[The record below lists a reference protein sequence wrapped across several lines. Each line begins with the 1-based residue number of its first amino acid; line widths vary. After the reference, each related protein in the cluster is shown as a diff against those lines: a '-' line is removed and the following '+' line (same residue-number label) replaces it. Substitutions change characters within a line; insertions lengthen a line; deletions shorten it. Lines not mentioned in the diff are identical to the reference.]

1 MAWRI
6 KIFSSS
12 QPKQRSGPKYSIE
25 SGLCLAGMLLFWVC
39 WSSFYT
45 PTPGRGHAKSKSG
58 YFSTRRYR
66 NPPSPLPNF
75 LNPLNWGGHLIGTGM
90 WQLCQPCSNVNNQRH
105 LHTLSSTPQLFWG
118 ERHLAHH
125 LLPPLLFSFARVDE
139 SIPMFDPVPADGQ
152 NISLHDFHLSA
163 LQLFVVLGHLPSFSS
178 KSPLLPFVIDQ
189 QLFPATP
196 PWKRT
201 RTACQMLG
209 KNLVGVNWK
218 QIHPEYVPWWGDNKS
233 WWWHNG
239 EARKQNCVMP
249 LPCCGAFSVE
259 LN

>member
-12 QPKQRSGPKYSIE
+12 QPKQRSGPKYSTE

-105 LHTLSSTPQLFWG
+105 LHTLSTTPQLFWG

-125 LLPPLLFSFARVDE
+125 LLPPSPVFLCKSWWVYPDVRSCTGWRAEYQFAWFSSFG
-139 SIPMFDPVPADGQ
+139 F
-152 NISLHDFHLSA
+152 
-163 LQLFVVLGHLPSFSS
+163 QLFVVLGHLPSFSS
-178 KSPLLPFVIDQ
+178 KPPLLPFVIDQ

-201 RTACQMLG
+201 RSACQMLG

-218 QIHPEYVPWWGDNKS
+218 QIHPSMFHDGATTKADDDIM
-233 WWWHNG
+233 G
-239 EARKQNCVMP
+239 KQESKTVLCLFHV
-249 LPCCGAFSVE
+249 VE
-259 LN
+259 HSR

>member
-1 MAWRI
+1 MFQKRKSGSQNMLLLIVEGDDWYGGGKRLPTPLWGINLQPRVNWAEALIYSDESHFKGEYFLII
-6 KIFSSS
+6 KLGFSTTEGNSHFAGAETTVDDGMENQNFSSS
-12 QPKQRSGPKYSIE
+12 QLKQKSGPKYSIE

-125 LLPPLLFSFARVDE
+125 LLFPPLSCF
-139 SIPMFDPVPADGQ
+139 P
-152 NISLHDFHLSA
+152 
-163 LQLFVVLGHLPSFSS
+163 LQ
-178 KSPLLPFVIDQ
+178 
-189 QLFPATP
+189 
-196 PWKRT
+196 
-201 RTACQMLG
+201 
-209 KNLVGVNWK
+209 
-218 QIHPEYVPWWGDNKS
+218 
-233 WWWHNG
+233 
-239 EARKQNCVMP
+239 
-249 LPCCGAFSVE
+249 
-259 LN
+259 